1 VRTPGFLRT
10 IRAESLQQTS
20 RTVDERPMDLPSATP
35 RVEPLPVGPAAE
47 APESQPDAWVLP
59 AVDANALAHAIR
71 SGRGHDVSRLVTDL
85 LRSRDAA

>member
-1 VRTPGFLRT
+1 
-10 IRAESLQQTS
+10 
-20 RTVDERPMDLPSATP
+20 MDLPSASP
-35 RVEPLPVGPAAE
+35 RVEPGAPAASGAPAGH
-47 APESQPDAWVLP
+47 APETKPDAWVLP